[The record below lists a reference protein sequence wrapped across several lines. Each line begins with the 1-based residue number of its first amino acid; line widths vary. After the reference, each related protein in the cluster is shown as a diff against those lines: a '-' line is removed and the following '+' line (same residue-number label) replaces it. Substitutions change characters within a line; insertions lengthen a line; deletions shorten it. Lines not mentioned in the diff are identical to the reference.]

1 MKNLSHSS
9 SPSTQSWYKSSANQS
24 FLVEKTNL
32 PNLATAALQPRL
44 CQSRQHA
51 QDSAL
56 FTSLG
61 ATQGKGLRWGGS
73 WRDGRGSLGG
83 ESSCQEEGNWQVLLQ
98 VFASVTL
105 VLKTMCAHL
114 KWCQV
119 ERGGRAGSL
128 QAPMA
133 TSESPDANQR
143 QSW

>member
-1 MKNLSHSS
+1 MQARVKGHDEEARRSS
-9 SPSTQSWYKSSANQS
+9 
-24 FLVEKTNL
+24 LEKRDVKMDEEL
-32 PNLATAALQPRL
+32 IR
-44 CQSRQHA
+44 RQ
-51 QDSAL
+51 
-56 FTSLG
+56 
-61 ATQGKGLRWGGS
+61 
-73 WRDGRGSLGG
+73 RDGRGSLGG

-143 QSW
+143 QS